1 MGGRGAVYPRN
12 EGTPRHPAHR
22 VSPCFISLLRTK
34 EQRSEIKIL
43 NFRSIYF
50 RGGSQ
55 PPILKSETPTSGQ
68 SSQISVLL
76 PRDFPPLILLS
87 FSLISPSPPLI
98 GETRLLVIYFSLT
111 FNFTPV
117 STFLLQRSSKF
128 VSSNLI
134 LNSNALRSR
143 GDLSIMCERQ
153 DRIGCKIIFFSPI
166 LRLFIQGI
174 QFLENLYCFLY
185 YNLN

>member
-1 MGGRGAVYPRN
+1 MEKWGGRGAVYPRN

-68 SSQISVLL
+68 SFQISVLL

-134 LNSNALRSR
+134 LDSNALRSR

-153 DRIGCKIIFFSPI
+153 DRIGGKNFFFPYFEVIYLGNLIFRK
-166 LRLFIQGI
+166 LVLLFI
-174 QFLENLYCFLY
+174 L
-185 YNLN
+185 

>member
-1 MGGRGAVYPRN
+1 MEKWGGRGAVYPRN

-68 SSQISVLL
+68 SFQISVLL

-87 FSLISPSPPLI
+87 FSLIFALI

-134 LNSNALRSR
+134 LDSNALRSR
-143 GDLSIMCERQ
+143 GDMSVMFERQ
-153 DRIGCKIIFFSPI
+153 DQIGGKIIFFPPI

-174 QFLENLYCFLY
+174 
-185 YNLN
+185 